1 MEIIMYTD
9 HYLFII
15 MHIVFINYLSYR
27 TWMPYCCCSVLWLSI
42 LILVLVHECKI
53 APELK
58 TTVPRFQTFL
68 GDMPPD
74 SPTLCGSVN
83 ILTSFEPAAT
93 ALLDKIVC
101 AACVSINMCDSVV
114 YTSCFLVLS
123 LRQSGQ
129 YQMNMVCLDVSILSE
144 TTGKCNMGDMSHAP
158 FLPRLVLGNNI
169 IQYGLHTISSMSPS
183 SNSCCESC
191 SESDNWGAGG
201 EHEKNIPTNSGKEAL
216 LKSSLTCSTSSIQK
230 SLADFGTQLPKC
242 GSTNE
247 RMAG

>member
-1 MEIIMYTD
+1 M
-9 HYLFII
+9 
-15 MHIVFINYLSYR
+15 
-27 TWMPYCCCSVLWLSI
+27 
-42 LILVLVHECKI
+42 LVHECKI

-58 TTVPRFQTFL
+58 TTVPRFQTFP

-144 TTGKCNMGDMSHAP
+144 TTGKCNAP
-158 FLPRLVLGNNI
+158 FLPRLVNGNNI

-183 SNSCCESC
+183 SNSSCESC
-191 SESDNWGAGG
+191 SASDKRGAGG
-201 EHEKNIPTNSGKEAL
+201 EHEKNIPTNSGKKAL

-230 SLADFGTQLPKC
+230 SLADFGTQLPQLMK
-242 GSTNE
+242 E
-247 RMAG
+247 WLA